1 MEALSCS
8 LPPTSGRRATV
19 AERKKS
25 RRKFPKKR
33 VVEPAEPG
41 PLRRKTYRVL
51 NPGARPPGFPL
62 PYIRPE
68 QEEQDDV
75 SGE

>member
-19 AERKKS
+19 ADEPKKS
-25 RRKFPKKR
+25 RRRFPKR
-33 VVEPAEPG
+33 VVEKPAKPI
-41 PLRRKTYRVL
+41 RKTRRVL

-68 QEEQDDV
+68 QEEIEDEQ
-75 SGE
+75 G